1 MIDTHCHVLSE
12 YYDDIDKVINF
23 KAYLKSESN
32 NKYKLDCKN
41 FLTEH
46 FIIECNSQK
55 NTIFETHEHYS
66 FYYKRNNAV
75 KYTFNGKNIFED
87 NKKISLVFKPNVL
100 KDQLIYKD
108 DGLFRPGQV
117 TDDSEMAMS
126 QAYGILDNYDYRNL
140 NPNLIFYYYV
150 LWSKS
155 HPSDIGT
162 TTRNALLN
170 LDLNKVNIT
179 DENIFSEKIKNKIS
193 IKNSGSLAN
202 GYLMRVSPLLTW
214 FYMVNKNYVKEII
227 QTKSSN
233 KYFVLYKKIHNEMAK
248 DTQLTHPNKE
258 TAIAGSI
265 MIFMGL
271 CSIQQ
276 KYTGKEILEMTNILL
291 ENDFFE
297 EDEIGKTLKNIF
309 QSNLN
314 EFSKPD
320 FSKDDFFSD
329 LEIQMGFY
337 RHAFNLTI
345 YYLSVFDEQRKEMSL
360 KDIYTNMMFDISDY
374 GGDTDTNGA
383 IVGMVMGPL
392 IGMENFDKKYFDVF
406 LSFYSR
412 ERILYTNVYMYF
424 YASYLKK
431 IENKGLII
439 DRDASQVN
447 FYFMQMVLEMLNNE
461 IKI

>member
-1 MIDTHCHVLSE
+1 MADSMGSGTEFMSK
-12 YYDDIDKVINF
+12 DK
-23 KAYLKSESN
+23 
-32 NKYKLDCKN
+32 KN
-41 FLTEH
+41 
-46 FIIECNSQK
+46 
-55 NTIFETHEHYS
+55 HE
-66 FYYKRNNAV
+66 
-75 KYTFNGKNIFED
+75 
-87 NKKISLVFKPNVL
+87 
-100 KDQLIYKD
+100 LIYTE
-108 DGLFRPGQV
+108 DGLFKPGQV

-126 QAYGILDNYDYRNL
+126 QAYGILDNYDYRSL
-140 NPNLIFYYYV
+140 NPNLLFYYYV
-150 LWSKS
+150 LWSES
-155 HPSDIGT
+155 NPSDIGT
-162 TTRNALLN
+162 TTRNALINLN
-170 LDLNKVNIT
+170 LNKVNLT

-193 IKNSGSLAN
+193 TKNSGSLAN
-202 GYLMRVSPLLTW
+202 GFLMRASPLLTW

-233 KYFVLYKKIHNEMAK
+233 KYFELYKKIHEEMAK
-248 DTQLTHPNKE
+248 DTQLTHPNRE

-276 KYTGKEILEMTNILL
+276 KYSGKEILEMTNILL
-291 ENDFFE
+291 ENSFFE

-309 QSNLN
+309 KSNLN
-314 EFSKPD
+314 EFSKPN

-345 YYLSVFDEQRKEMSL
+345 YYLSVFDDQKKEMSL
-360 KDIYTNMMFDISDY
+360 KDIYNNMMFDISDF

-392 IGMENFDKKYFDVF
+392 IGMENFDRKYFDVF

-424 YASYLKK
+424 YASYIKK

-439 DRDASQVN
+439 DRDDNKVN
-447 FYFMQMVLEMLNNE
+447 FYFIQMVLKMLNSE
-461 IKI
+461 IKL